1 MTYQVHPSLLK
12 FIHDY
17 SKEINE
23 NKFAYVY
30 NLISHACYDFE
41 IYDFTNLLYASDID
55 PLPYM
60 RIIPDNFATYSE
72 IVYRILPNNIE
83 QIGDEAF
90 RSNLRLDEI
99 IFPNKLIAI
108 GENAFRNCKA
118 LQEIILPDTVTY
130 MGKSAF
136 ENCENVTKLHI
147 SNGLD
152 VIPKYAFDSLRQ
164 LKVIDIPDNIVRIN
178 PYAFYRCSSIE
189 EINFGKGI
197 KEIGVRAFG
206 AIGDD
211 VTNLKKINYNGTI
224 EEWKKIDCSV
234 NFGIPINCTDG
245 EFTQSKIS

>member
-1 MTYQVHPSLLK
+1 MAYQIQPSLLK

-17 SKEINE
+17 SKEIDE
-23 NKFAYVY
+23 NRFEYIY
-30 NLISHACYDFE
+30 SLISYGHYDFE
-41 IYDFTNLLYASDID
+41 IYDFTNLLYASGID

-72 IVYRILPNNIE
+72 IVYRTLPSNIE

-90 RSNLRLDEI
+90 RSNLRLDKI
-99 IFPNKLIAI
+99 VFSNKLIAI
-108 GENAFRNCKA
+108 GENAFRYCKQ

-130 MGKSAF
+130 IGKSAF
-136 ENCENVTKLHI
+136 ANCENVTNLHI

-152 VIPKYAFDSLRQ
+152 VIPKYAFDGLKQ
-164 LKVIDIPDNIVRIN
+164 LKIIDIPDNIVRIN

-206 AIGDD
+206 VMGDD
-211 VTNLKKINYNGTI
+211 VIKLKRINYNGTI
-224 EEWKKIDCSV
+224 EEWKKIDCNV
-234 NFGIPINCTDG
+234 NFGIPINCIDG
-245 EFTQSKIS
+245 EYSQFY